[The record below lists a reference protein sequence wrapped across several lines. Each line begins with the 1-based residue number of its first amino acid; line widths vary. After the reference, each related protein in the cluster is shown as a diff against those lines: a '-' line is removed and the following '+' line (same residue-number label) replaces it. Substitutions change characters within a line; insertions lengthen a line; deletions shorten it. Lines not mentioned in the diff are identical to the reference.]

1 MNLGKL
7 RISRR
12 TVTIAVAFAGLVSLA
27 IGAHAALNKRSL
39 DAAKAIGT
47 EHTGSIG
54 TTASRVALVIG
65 NGHYPDAS
73 APLAQ
78 PINDARGL
86 TAALR
91 AKGFDVDVVEDATKD
106 DMARAIVRLKA
117 KIKPDTVAML
127 FFGGYGV
134 QVGRES
140 FMIPVDA
147 AIWKEADVRR
157 DGVSIEQVL
166 DAMTEKGA
174 KAKLVVV
181 DASRRNPYERRFRS
195 YSHGLAPIS
204 TPENALILTSAT
216 PGKVAD
222 DGKGQYSVLV
232 TELLEQFEFAVRRRQ
247 RLQQDPHLRLPRLRR
262 RAGAAGVVVPAGRRP
277 HRRVRPA
284 IRHGIQN
291 KKAPAEA
298 GAFFIV
304 NAVLPP
310 AVCLLRIRARR
321 HRPHRIALAQ
331 QRAGA
336 RHHDVALS
344 QPRGDLDLS
353 GRHQPGL
360 HPPRFDAR
368 APHHLHHGAGGAIE
382 DGGERHRDAAA
393 LPGLDLRAA
402 AMNSPAGGGWW

>member
-1 MNLGKL
+1 MMDVRQL

-12 TVTIAVAFAGLVSLA
+12 SVTVAAALVGLVSLA

-39 DAAKAIGT
+39 DAAKAIAT
-47 EHTGSIG
+47 EQNSDVG

-91 AKGFDVDVVEDATKD
+91 GKGFDVDVVEDATKD
-106 DMARAIVRLKA
+106 DMARAISRLKA
-117 KIKPDTVAML
+117 RIKPDTVVML

-216 PGKVAD
+216 PGKVA
-222 DGKGQYSVLV
+222 
-232 TELLEQFEFAVRRRQ
+232 
-247 RLQQDPHLRLPRLRR
+247 
-262 RAGAAGVVVPAGRRP
+262 
-277 HRRVRPA
+277 
-284 IRHGIQN
+284 
-291 KKAPAEA
+291 
-298 GAFFIV
+298 
-304 NAVLPP
+304 
-310 AVCLLRIRARR
+310 
-321 HRPHRIALAQ
+321 
-331 QRAGA
+331 
-336 RHHDVALS
+336 
-344 QPRGDLDLS
+344 
-353 GRHQPGL
+353 
-360 HPPRFDAR
+360 
-368 APHHLHHGAGGAIE
+368 
-382 DGGERHRDAAA
+382 
-393 LPGLDLRAA
+393 
-402 AMNSPAGGGWW
+402 